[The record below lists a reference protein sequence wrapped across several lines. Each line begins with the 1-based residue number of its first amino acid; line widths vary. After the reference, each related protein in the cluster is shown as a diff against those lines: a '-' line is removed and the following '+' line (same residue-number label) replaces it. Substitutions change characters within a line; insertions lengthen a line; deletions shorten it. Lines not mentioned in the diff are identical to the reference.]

1 MSKYLILGGCGFIGR
16 AVVSY
21 INKEELAERVT
32 VADKRPACMCA
43 MTPDQEELFDD
54 DGFVDFI

>member
-1 MSKYLILGGCGFIGR
+1 MGGCGFIGR
-16 AVVSY
+16 AVVSL

-43 MTPDQEELFDD
+43 MTPDQEEMFDD
-54 DGFVDFI
+54 EGFVDFI